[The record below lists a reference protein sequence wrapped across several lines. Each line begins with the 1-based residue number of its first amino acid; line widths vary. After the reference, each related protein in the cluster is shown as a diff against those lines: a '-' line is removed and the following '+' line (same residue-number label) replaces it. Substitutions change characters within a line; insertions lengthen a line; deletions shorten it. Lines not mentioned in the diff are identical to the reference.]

1 MKNRSHR
8 YDINRPRSRH
18 GKRELEMLPKAFIF
32 TMLLSKKQK
41 KNEILFRRNIWD
53 FLQATNNKVKLLEAN
68 YDFKYQQANIKPLV
82 TRILRLST
90 KVIFILIKW

>member
-41 KNEILFRRNIWD
+41 QKTKFYFRGIYGISSR
-53 FLQATNNKVKLLEAN
+53 LL
-68 YDFKYQQANIKPLV
+68 I
-82 TRILRLST
+82 TR
-90 KVIFILIKW
+90 

>member
-18 GKRELEMLPKAFIF
+18 GKRELETLPKAFIF

-41 KNEILFRRNIWD
+41 KKKRNFISEEYMG
-53 FLQATNNKVKLLEAN
+53 F
-68 YDFKYQQANIKPLV
+68 PLGY
-82 TRILRLST
+82 
-90 KVIFILIKW
+90 